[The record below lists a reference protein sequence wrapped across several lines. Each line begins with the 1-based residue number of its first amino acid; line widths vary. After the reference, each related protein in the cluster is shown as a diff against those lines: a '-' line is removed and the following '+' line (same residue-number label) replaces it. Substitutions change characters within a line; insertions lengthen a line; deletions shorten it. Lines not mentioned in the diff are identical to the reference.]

1 MDCLALA
8 LEKSTSRL
16 DFDMADQQPSTKIW
30 NVPNVLSMIRLVL
43 SCVVFGLIPNQ
54 IYLAAFWLFLIAAGT
69 DWIDGWW
76 ARRFKQVTQFGRI
89 LDPFCDK
96 ILICGVFILVAV
108 EMRDRIQPWY
118 ATVTGW
124 MAVIVVGREL
134 LVTALRSFIEQSGG
148 DFSAKLAGKL
158 KMWFQCF
165 AAGGALLAL
174 HLWKTQ
180 PGEPIP
186 SWLTWFNVI
195 SVWAAVLSTLQ
206 SGIDYVRIAM
216 KRLLN
221 SAA

>member
-1 MDCLALA
+1 
-8 LEKSTSRL
+8 
-16 DFDMADQQPSTKIW
+16 
-30 NVPNVLSMIRLVL
+30 
-43 SCVVFGLIPNQ
+43 
-54 IYLAAFWLFLIAAGT
+54 
-69 DWIDGWW
+69 
-76 ARRFKQVTQFGRI
+76 
-89 LDPFCDK
+89 
-96 ILICGVFILVAV
+96 
-108 EMRDRIQPWY
+108 
-118 ATVTGW
+118 
-124 MAVIVVGREL
+124 VIVVGREL

-195 SVWAAVLSTLQ
+195 FVWAAVLSTLQ

-221 SAA
+221 SAG